1 MTKDEIMALNA
12 EALES
17 RMAEIKTAVETNAE
31 GADFEALS
39 AELDVITERKAQIAE
54 EARKAD
60 IMAVIKEDGTNETT
74 IETPKEEK
82 RTMADIKE
90 IRSSAAYAD
99 AYAKYIKTN
108 DDTECRALLTEL
120 VNGGDVP
127 VPSIVSE
134 TIATAWANNTILSRV
149 KKSFIKGILRQG
161 FELSSTPAVAHTE
174 GAEAISEEEL
184 KLGIVELKPTSLK
197 KFITISDEVMDLTGE
212 EFLRYIYDEI
222 TYRIAKLAEDN
233 IIALIDAA
241 PAASTA
247 SAVGVPVVKAALSVD
262 IIAQAISKLSDR
274 ANNPVIIM
282 NKQSYAAF
290 KAIQYANSYY
300 VDVFEGL
307 EVLFNDTLAVVGS
320 ASENDV
326 YAIVGDLGIGAQA
339 NFPKGEEIT
348 IKYDD
353 LSLAEADLVKIVGRE
368 YVALGLVSEN
378 AFVKITAPGA

>member
-12 EALES
+12 EALET

-31 GADFEALS
+31 GADFEALN
-39 AELDVITERKAQIAE
+39 AELDVITERKAQLAE
-54 EARKAD
+54 ETRKAD
-60 IMAVIKEDGTNETT
+60 IMAVINEDGTKDTT

-82 RTMADIKE
+82 RTMTDIKE

-99 AYAKYIKTN
+99 AFAKYIKTN

-120 VNGGDVP
+120 VSGDVP
-127 VPSIVSE
+127 VPSIVSD

-149 KKSFIKGILRQG
+149 KKSDIKGILRQG

-174 GAEAISEEEL
+174 GDEAISEEEL
-184 KLGIVELKPTSLK
+184 KLGIVELKPASLK

-212 EFLRYIYDEI
+212 SFLRYIYDEI
-222 TYRIAKLAEDN
+222 TYRIAKLAEDS

-247 SAVGVPVVKAALSVD
+247 SAVGVPVVKAGLSVD
-262 IIAQAISKLSDR
+262 IIAQAISQLSDR
-274 ANNPVIIM
+274 ASNPVVII

-290 KAIQYANSYY
+290 KAVQYANSYY

-307 EVLFNDTLAVVGS
+307 EVLFNDTLTAVDS
-320 ASENDV
+320 ATEDDV
-326 YAIVGDLGIGAQA
+326 YAIVGDLSIGAQA
-339 NFPKGEEIT
+339 NFPKGDEIT

-378 AFVKITAPGA
+378 AFVKITAPA

>member
-39 AELDVITERKAQIAE
+39 AELDFIKERKAQLAE
-54 EARKAD
+54 ESRKAD
-60 IMAVIKEDGTNETT
+60 IMAVIHEDGTNETT

-99 AYAKYIKTN
+99 AFAKYIKTN

-127 VPSIVSE
+127 VPSIVSD

-149 KKSFIKGILRQG
+149 KKSYIKGILRQG
-161 FELSSTPAVAHTE
+161 FELSSTPAVEHTE
-174 GAEAISEEEL
+174 GDKAITEEEL

>member
-39 AELDVITERKAQIAE
+39 AELDFITERKAQLAE

-60 IMAVIKEDGTNETT
+60 IMAVINEDGTNDTT

-82 RTMADIKE
+82 RTMTDIKE

-108 DDTECRALLTEL
+108 DDTECRALLTEM
-120 VNGGDVP
+120 VSGDVP
-127 VPSIVSE
+127 VPSIVDD
-134 TIATAWANNTILSRV
+134 TISTAWANNTILSRV

-174 GAEAISEEEL
+174 GGEAISEEEL

-212 EFLRYIYDEI
+212 AFLRYIYDEI
-222 TYRIAKLAEDN
+222 TYRIAKLAEDS

-262 IIAQAISKLSDR
+262 IIAKAISQLSDR
-274 ANNPVIIM
+274 ANNPVIII

-307 EVLFNDTLAVVGS
+307 EVLFNDTIKAVDS
-320 ASENDV
+320 ANENDV
-326 YAIVGDLGIGAQA
+326 YAIVGDLSIGAQA

>member
-39 AELDVITERKAQIAE
+39 AELDFITERKAQLAE

-60 IMAVIKEDGTNETT
+60 IMAVINEDGTNETT

-99 AYAKYIKTN
+99 AFAKYIKTN

-120 VNGGDVP
+120 VSGDVP
-127 VPSIVSE
+127 VPSIVSD

-212 EFLRYIYDEI
+212 AFLRYIYDEI
-222 TYRIAKLAEDN
+222 TYRIAKLAEDS

-326 YAIVGDLGIGAQA
+326 YAIVGDLSIGAQA

-378 AFVKITAPGA
+378 AFVKITAPSA

>member
-12 EALES
+12 EALEA

-31 GADFEALS
+31 GADFEALN
-39 AELDVITERKAQIAE
+39 AELDVITERKAQLAE

-60 IMAVIKEDGTNETT
+60 IMAVIKEDGTNNTT

-99 AYAKYIKTN
+99 AFAKYIKTN

-127 VPSIVSE
+127 VPSIVSD

-149 KKSFIKGILRQG
+149 KKSYIKGILRQG
-161 FELSSTPAVAHTE
+161 FELSSTPAVEHTE
-174 GAEAISEEEL
+174 GDKAITEEEL

-212 EFLRYIYDEI
+212 AFLRYIYDEI

>member
-17 RMAEIKTAVETNAE
+17 RMAEIKMAVETNAE

-39 AELDVITERKAQIAE
+39 AELDFITERKAQLAE

-60 IMAVIKEDGTNETT
+60 IMAVIHEDGTNETT

-99 AYAKYIKTN
+99 AFAKYIKTN

-120 VNGGDVP
+120 VSGDVP
-127 VPSIVSE
+127 VPSIVSD
-134 TIATAWANNTILSRV
+134 TIATAWANNTILSRI

-174 GAEAISEEEL
+174 GDKAISEEEL

-212 EFLRYIYDEI
+212 AFLRYIYDEI
-222 TYRIAKLAEDN
+222 TYRIAKLAEDS
-233 IIALIDAA
+233 IIALIDNA

-326 YAIVGDLGIGAQA
+326 YAIVGDLSIGAQA

>member
-39 AELDVITERKAQIAE
+39 AELDFITERKAQLAE

-60 IMAVIKEDGTNETT
+60 IMAVIHEDGTNETT

-99 AYAKYIKTN
+99 AFTKYIKTN

-134 TIATAWANNTILSRV
+134 TIATAWTNNTILSRV
-149 KKSFIKGILRQG
+149 KKSYIQGILRQG

-174 GAEAISEEEL
+174 GDKAITEEEL
-184 KLGIVELKPTSLK
+184 KLGIVELKPASLK

-233 IIALIDAA
+233 VIALIDAA

-247 SAVGVPVVKAALSVD
+247 SAVGVPVVKAALSID
-262 IIAQAISKLSDR
+262 IIAQAISHLSDR

-307 EVLFNDTLAVVGS
+307 EVLFNDTIKAVSS
-320 ASENDV
+320 ATEDDV
-326 YAIVGDLGIGAQA
+326 YAIVGDLSIGAQA

>member
-39 AELDVITERKAQIAE
+39 AELDFITERKAQLAE

-60 IMAVIKEDGTNETT
+60 IMAVINEDGTNETT

-99 AYAKYIKTN
+99 AFAKYIKTN

-120 VNGGDVP
+120 VSGDVP
-127 VPSIVSE
+127 VPSIVSD

-161 FELSSTPAVAHTE
+161 FELSSSPAVAHTE
-174 GAEAISEEEL
+174 GDEAISEEEL

-212 EFLRYIYDEI
+212 AFLRYIYDEI
-222 TYRIAKLAEDN
+222 TYRIAKLAEDS

-262 IIAQAISKLSDR
+262 IIAQAISQLSDR
-274 ANNPVIIM
+274 ANNPVVII

-307 EVLFNDTLAVVGS
+307 EVLFNDTITAVDS
-320 ASENDV
+320 ASEDDV
-326 YAIVGDLGIGAQA
+326 YAIVGDLSIGAQA

>member
-31 GADFEALS
+31 GADFEALT
-39 AELDVITERKAQIAE
+39 AELDFIKERKAQLAE

-60 IMAVIKEDGTNETT
+60 IMAVVNEDGTNETT

-99 AYAKYIKTN
+99 AFAKYIKTN

-120 VNGGDVP
+120 VSGDVP
-127 VPSIVSE
+127 VPSIVSD

-212 EFLRYIYDEI
+212 AFLRYIYDEI
-222 TYRIAKLAEDN
+222 TYRIAKLAEDS

-262 IIAQAISKLSDR
+262 IIAQAISQLSDR
-274 ANNPVIIM
+274 ANNPVVII

-326 YAIVGDLGIGAQA
+326 YAIVGDLSIGAQA

-378 AFVKITAPGA
+378 AFVKITAPA